1 VYFLASVSLALC
13 TPPRHS
19 AWAPG
24 RAADLTTLPVGRSG
38 AATRLG
44 ALRRAGQGAMVCR
57 PRVDPSILIHRD
69 PRAWEELLG
78 WGCVEAIMRR
88 VGLLGVRDLYSL
100 VDLFFEHP
108 QSSPDLLLGVRFEG
122 EYGEEWRAYA
132 ERRRLG
138 LGARMRF
145 PRVDVGVRLD
155 GVRVRLSP
163 AALLLPFDRYRERWR
178 RDAHTLYRATGG
190 LIPTRAHPHYYL
202 GLLFPEGLRALAAR
216 GYVWVANAR
225 SGGRLNH
232 ALAEWLY
239 WLDHA
244 RMPHID
250 LMLGR
255 FVPRSP
261 LDKVVKNAEGASAER
276 RQFRRAETADITA
289 GVPGVGVYISKG
301 V

>member
-1 VYFLASVSLALC
+1 MA
-13 TPPRHS
+13 
-19 AWAPG
+19 
-24 RAADLTTLPVGRSG
+24 
-38 AATRLG
+38 
-44 ALRRAGQGAMVCR
+44 CR
-57 PRVDPSILIHRD
+57 PGVDPSILIHRD

-78 WGCVEAIMRR
+78 WGCIEAFVRN
-88 VGLLGVRDLYSL
+88 VDFLGVRDLYSL
-100 VDLFFEHP
+100 VDLFFEYP
-108 QSSPDLLLGVRFEG
+108 EDSPGRLLGVRFEG
-122 EYGEEWRAYA
+122 ERGEEWRAYA
-132 ERRRLG
+132 ERRRLC

-163 AALLLPFDRYRERWR
+163 AALLLPFRKHREAWR
-178 RDAHTLYRATGG
+178 TNAPTLYRAAGG
-190 LIPTRAHPHYYL
+190 LIPTRAHPHHYL
-202 GLLFPEGLRALAAR
+202 AQLFPEGLRALAAR

-225 SGGRLNH
+225 SEGRLNH

-250 LMLGR
+250 AMLGR

>member
-1 VYFLASVSLALC
+1 MGV
-13 TPPRHS
+13 
-19 AWAPG
+19 
-24 RAADLTTLPVGRSG
+24 AA
-38 AATRLG
+38 
-44 ALRRAGQGAMVCR
+44 CR
-57 PRVDPSILIHRD
+57 PEADPSILIHRD

-78 WGCVEAIMRR
+78 WRCVEAIMRR

-122 EYGEEWRAYA
+122 ERGEEWRAYA

-145 PRVDVGVRLD
+145 PRVDVGVRLN

-178 RDAHTLYRATGG
+178 RDAHTLYKAAGG

-250 LMLGR
+250 AMLGR